1 MLKIS
6 IEIVKL
12 SQMLQSSLFQI
23 VSIAVPVQRK
33 SLNAAVFASALGFL
47 IIKTGNMMLKPMLLL
62 ILKMHLSKF
71 SIGIKLEYF
80 TLL

>member
-1 MLKIS
+1 MLRIS

-23 VSIAVPVQRK
+23 VLTAAPVQRK
-33 SLNAAVFASALGFL
+33 SLNAAVFANALGSS
-47 IIKTGNMMLKPMLLL
+47 IIKTGTMMLKPMLLL

-71 SIGIKLEYF
+71 SIGTKLEYF
-80 TLL
+80 TQL